1 MDLRVARLRVVEAR
15 IARLGTVTSEGRPHL
30 VPCCFALHRDVA
42 YTAVDAKPKST
53 FALRRVDNILARGAA
68 SLLIDH
74 YDEDWSALWWIRL
87 DGVGRLVD
95 SPVETE
101 EARQTLVDKYP
112 QYGQVAIPGPF
123 IAIDIET
130 WRTWP

>member
-1 MDLRVARLRVVEAR
+1 MDLSVARRRVVEAR

-30 VPCCFALHRDVA
+30 VPCCFALRGEVA

-53 FALRRVDNILARGAA
+53 LALRRIDNILAHGAA
-68 SLLIDH
+68 SLLVDF

-87 DGVGRLVD
+87 DGVGRLID
-95 SPVETE
+95 SPTETE
-101 EARQTLVDKYP
+101 DALQALLEKYP
-112 QYGQVAIPGPF
+112 QYGKVAIPGPF